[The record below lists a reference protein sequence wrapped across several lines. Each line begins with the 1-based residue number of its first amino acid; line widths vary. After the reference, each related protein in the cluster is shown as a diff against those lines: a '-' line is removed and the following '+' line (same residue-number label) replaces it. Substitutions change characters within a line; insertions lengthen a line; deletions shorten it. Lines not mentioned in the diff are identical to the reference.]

1 MQNLDLIL
9 FEKSQTTKTPRYLL
23 ILLLAFATPSF
34 AQNSIVEHRQ
44 NPGFESMNL
53 PFTEAVRV
61 DNLLFLSGQ
70 LGNKTGSFDLVS
82 GGVVPE
88 TRQILENIK
97 AALARNDAT
106 MSQVVKCT
114 LFLRDIADWPAVNEV
129 YIEYF
134 KPPYPA
140 RSALAAGGLAL
151 GGSIEMECIA
161 AL

>member
-1 MQNLDLIL
+1 
-9 FEKSQTTKTPRYLL
+9 
-23 ILLLAFATPSF
+23 
-34 AQNSIVEHRQ
+34 
-44 NPGFESMNL
+44 MNL
-53 PFTEAVRV
+53 LFTEAVRV

-70 LGNKTGSFDLVS
+70 MGNKTGSFELVP
-82 GGVVPE
+82 GGAVPE

-97 AALARNDAT
+97 TALARNDAT
-106 MSQVVKCT
+106 LSQVVKCT
-114 LFLRDIADWPAVNEV
+114 LFLRNIDDWPAVNEV

>member
-1 MQNLDLIL
+1 MPQLNLAL
-9 FEKSQTTKTPRYLL
+9 FQKLKRIKRPHWLLVVLL
-23 ILLLAFATPSF
+23 IFTTQCF
-34 AQNSIVEHRQ
+34 AQSSIVEHRQ
-44 NPGFESMNL
+44 NSGFESMNL

-70 LGNKTGSFDLVS
+70 LGNETGSFELVP

-106 MSQVVKCT
+106 LSQVVKCT
-114 LFLRDIADWPAVNEV
+114 LFLRNIDDWPAVNEV

>member
-1 MQNLDLIL
+1 MSNFIFVSSKKPALNKMQLWSIVALLSVTIQGL
-9 FEKSQTTKTPRYLL
+9 AQT
-23 ILLLAFATPSF
+23 
-34 AQNSIVEHRQ
+34 SIVEHRQ

-70 LGNKTGSFDLVS
+70 LGNKTGSFDLVP

-106 MSQVVKCT
+106 MSQIVKCT
-114 LFLRDIADWPAVNEV
+114 LFLKDIEDWPAVNEV
-129 YIEYF
+129 YVEYF

>member
-1 MQNLDLIL
+1 
-9 FEKSQTTKTPRYLL
+9 
-23 ILLLAFATPSF
+23 
-34 AQNSIVEHRQ
+34 
-44 NPGFESMNL
+44 MNL

-70 LGNKTGSFDLVS
+70 LGNKKGSFELVP

-106 MSQVVKCT
+106 LSQVVKCT
-114 LFLRDIADWPAVNEV
+114 LFLRNIDDWPAVNEV
-129 YIEYF
+129 YRTYF
-134 KPPYPA
+134 KPTYPA
-140 RSALAAGGLAL
+140 RSTFAASGLAL
-151 GGSIEMECIA
+151 GSSIEMECIA

>member
-1 MQNLDLIL
+1 MPQLNLAL
-9 FEKSQTTKTPRYLL
+9 FQKLKRIKRTHWLLVVLL
-23 ILLLAFATPSF
+23 IFTTQCF
-34 AQNSIVEHRQ
+34 AQSSIVEHRQ

-70 LGNKTGSFDLVS
+70 LGNETGSFELVP

-106 MSQVVKCT
+106 LSQVVKCT
-114 LFLRDIADWPAVNEV
+114 LFLRNIDDWPAVNEV